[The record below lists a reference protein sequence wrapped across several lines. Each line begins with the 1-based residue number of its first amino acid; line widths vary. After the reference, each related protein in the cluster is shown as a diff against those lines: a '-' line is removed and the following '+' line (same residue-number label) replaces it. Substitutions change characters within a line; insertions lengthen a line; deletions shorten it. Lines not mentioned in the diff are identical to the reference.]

1 MDAPSAQRQS
11 LTVAVRMGISE
22 RALVERLAD
31 RFAERSP
38 VPQVLPSA
46 VATRR
51 CLPPCH
57 HPEWVAAQISALCS
71 EPLRMHEL
79 ESALALTR
87 RRSAPGADGITC
99 QMLRNLAEPQRVR
112 LLEQFNSSWST
123 GVLPESWLM
132 AVVVP
137 LLKRRKPAT
146 SLSSYRP
153 VSLTSAACKL
163 TEKMAPSRLERIAAQ
178 LKYFAEQQSGFRQKR
193 SMADSIA
200 DVMDTLEDARG
211 SGDVA
216 MLLLLDV
223 QSVFDRLPHEVTEAA
238 LDCLG
243 VTGCLRSFV
252 SAFLVGRTFRVR
264 VGKVLSD
271 PRDITSDVPQ
281 GSVLS
286 PFLFNLALAGL
297 AAALPADS
305 RYPVGCAIYADDVAL
320 WIRGPRRCI
329 AAIRGSLQR
338 ALEAVISFLGGT
350 GLSVSPAKTE
360 ALLLHPLA
368 SARLYVKQLLIANTT
383 VPWKRE
389 VTYLGL
395 TIDHRLSWIPDAK
408 AVTYKVR
415 IVQGAVSKVQRR
427 GRGCTVKWALRMN
440 QAAAT
445 SILLYAL
452 PLVLLSPARKQQ
464 LERLRKSAVRSIL
477 GLPKHSRIAATLA
490 EAGEWPLSLH
500 MLQRALGHIDR
511 LHRAPDGGALLFRLR
526 SQPLSRMGGLCQLY
540 EELIVQRP
548 VPMVTSP
555 PHEQP
560 PEVHLSL
567 NGASKRRTPAA
578 ALQQAATGKL
588 QEELDGR
595 LLVYTDG
602 SVLSNGS
609 AAASCTIPSE
619 GRSRQCR
626 LPFRVSSTAAELAG
640 LHLAADLL
648 AEDPPTKPVAMLS
661 DSRPALQALSDHHRH
676 GVNETL
682 LRAKISALSAVG
694 VAISFHWLPSHVGI
708 AGNEEADVLAKAAH
722 HPTVPLTRTVAAS
735 DSSSQRLKQLLTS
748 SHPDSRVATNGAPK
762 LLPENGL
769 SRRDRSTLLRLRT
782 GSV

>member
-1 MDAPSAQRQS
+1 
-11 LTVAVRMGISE
+11 
-22 RALVERLAD
+22 
-31 RFAERSP
+31 
-38 VPQVLPSA
+38 
-46 VATRR
+46 
-51 CLPPCH
+51 
-57 HPEWVAAQISALCS
+57 
-71 EPLRMHEL
+71 
-79 ESALALTR
+79 
-87 RRSAPGADGITC
+87 
-99 QMLRNLAEPQRVR
+99 
-112 LLEQFNSSWST
+112 
-123 GVLPESWLM
+123 M

-153 VSLTSAACKL
+153 VSLTSAACVL
-163 TEKMAPSRLERIAAQ
+163 MEKMALSRLEWIAAQ
-178 LKYFAEQQSGFRQKR
+178 LKYFAEEQSGFRQKR
-193 SMADSIA
+193 STADSIA
-200 DVMDTLEDARG
+200 DVVATLEDARG

-223 QSVFDRLPHEVTEAA
+223 QSAFDRLPHEVIEAA

-243 VTGCLRSFV
+243 VTGCLRGFI
-252 SAFLVGRTFRVR
+252 SAFLVGRSFRVR

-271 PRDITSDVPQ
+271 PRDVTSGVPQ
-281 GSVLS
+281 RSVLS

-305 RYPVGCAIYADDVAL
+305 RYPVCCAIYADDVAL
-320 WIRGPRRCI
+320 WIRGRRRSI
-329 AAIRGSLQR
+329 AAIRGSLQM
-338 ALEAVISFLGGT
+338 ALDAFISFLGGI

-360 ALLLHPLA
+360 ALLVHPLA
-368 SARLYVKQLLIANTT
+368 SARLYVKQLRIANTT

-395 TIDHRLSWIPDAK
+395 TIDHRLS
-408 AVTYKVR
+408 KVR
-415 IVQGAVSKVQRR
+415 RVQGAVTKMQQR
-427 GRGCTVKWALRMN
+427 GRGCTVKRALRMN

-464 LERLRKSAVRSIL
+464 LERLHRSAVRSIL
-477 GLPKHSRIAATLA
+477 GLLKHSRIAATLA

-511 LHRAPDGGALLFRLR
+511 LHRAPDGGALLCRLR

-540 EELIVQRP
+540 EEMIMQRP
-548 VPMVTSP
+548 VPMVTPP

-560 PEVHLSL
+560 LEVHLSL
-567 NGASKRRTPAA
+567 NGASKRQTPAA

-588 QEELDGR
+588 VEELDGR

-609 AAASCTIPSE
+609 AAVACTIPSE

-626 LPFRVSSTAAELAG
+626 LHFRASSTAAELAG

-648 AEDPPTKPVAMLS
+648 AEDPPTKPVAVLS

-676 GVNETL
+676 GVTETL
-682 LRAKISALSAVG
+682 LRAKISALYPHCSPLCSG
-694 VAISFHWLPSHVGI
+694 GSH
-708 AGNEEADVLAKAAH
+708 
-722 HPTVPLTRTVAAS
+722 
-735 DSSSQRLKQLLTS
+735 
-748 SHPDSRVATNGAPK
+748 
-762 LLPENGL
+762 LLPLGAFP
-769 SRRDRSTLLRLRT
+769 RRDRCKR
-782 GSV
+782 GGGCPC

>member
-1 MDAPSAQRQS
+1 
-11 LTVAVRMGISE
+11 
-22 RALVERLAD
+22 
-31 RFAERSP
+31 
-38 VPQVLPSA
+38 
-46 VATRR
+46 
-51 CLPPCH
+51 
-57 HPEWVAAQISALCS
+57 
-71 EPLRMHEL
+71 
-79 ESALALTR
+79 
-87 RRSAPGADGITC
+87 
-99 QMLRNLAEPQRVR
+99 MLRNLAEPQRVR

-137 LLKRRKPAT
+137 LLKRRNPAT
-146 SLSSYRP
+146 SLTSYRP

-163 TEKMAPSRLERIAAQ
+163 MEKMALSRLEWIAAE

-193 SMADSIA
+193 STADSIA
-200 DVMDTLEDARG
+200 DVVATLEDARG

-223 QSVFDRLPHEVTEAA
+223 QSAFDRLPHEVIEAA

-243 VTGCLRSFV
+243 VTGCLRDFI
-252 SAFLVGRTFRVR
+252 SAFLVGRSFRVR

-271 PRDITSDVPQ
+271 PRDIT
-281 GSVLS
+281 
-286 PFLFNLALAGL
+286 FN
-297 AAALPADS
+297 
-305 RYPVGCAIYADDVAL
+305 DVAL
-320 WIRGPRRCI
+320 WIRGPRRSI
-329 AAIRGSLQR
+329 AAIRGSLQSPGWQR
-338 ALEAVISFLGGT
+338 LYISFLGGI
-350 GLSVSPAKTE
+350 GLSVCPAKTE
-360 ALLLHPLA
+360 ALLVHPLA

-395 TIDHRLSWIPDAK
+395 SIDHRLSWIPAGK
-408 AVTYKVR
+408 AVTSKVR
-415 IVQGAVSKVQRR
+415 RVQGAVNKIQQR
-427 GRGCTVKWALRMN
+427 GWGCTVKWALRMN

-452 PLVLLSPARKQQ
+452 PLVLLSPARKEQ
-464 LERLRKSAVRSIL
+464 LERLHRSAVRSIL
-477 GLPKHSRIAATLA
+477 GLPKHSLIAATLA

-511 LHRAPDGGALLFRLR
+511 LHRAPDGGALLCRLWN
-526 SQPLSRMGGLCQLY
+526 QPLS
-540 EELIVQRP
+540 
-548 VPMVTSP
+548 
-555 PHEQP
+555 P

-588 QEELDGR
+588 LEELDGR

-609 AAASCTIPSE
+609 AAAACTIPSE

-626 LPFRVSSTAAELAG
+626 LPFRASSTAAELAG

-648 AEDPPTKPVAMLS
+648 AEDAPTKPVAVLS

-676 GVNETL
+676 GATETL
-682 LRAKISALSAVG
+682 LRAKI
-694 VAISFHWLPSHVGI
+694 
-708 AGNEEADVLAKAAH
+708 
-722 HPTVPLTRTVAAS
+722 
-735 DSSSQRLKQLLTS
+735 
-748 SHPDSRVATNGAPK
+748 
-762 LLPENGL
+762 
-769 SRRDRSTLLRLRT
+769 
-782 GSV
+782 